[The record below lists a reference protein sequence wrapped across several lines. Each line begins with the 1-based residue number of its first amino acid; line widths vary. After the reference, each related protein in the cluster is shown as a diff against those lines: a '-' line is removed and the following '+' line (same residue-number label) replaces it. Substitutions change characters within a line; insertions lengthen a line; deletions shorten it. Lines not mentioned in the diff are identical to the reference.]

1 MVYVWYETASWKE
14 IIPSTIRLGNLFN
27 ERITIFMIK
36 LIISTNKFS
45 WKKTVAK
52 NINKQGWDERK
63 CVQG

>member
-14 IIPSTIRLGNLFN
+14 IIPSTIRLGKLFN